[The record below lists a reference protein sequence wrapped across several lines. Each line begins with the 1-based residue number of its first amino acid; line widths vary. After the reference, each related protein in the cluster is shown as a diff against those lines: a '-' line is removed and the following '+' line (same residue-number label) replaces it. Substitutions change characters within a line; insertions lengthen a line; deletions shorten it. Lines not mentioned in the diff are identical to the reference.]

1 MASPYPSVDALVR
14 AAGCEGPHALVV
26 HAAREAIAER
36 RATGEPA
43 SADEL
48 APAVRARVAAELEP
62 SLRRVLNATGVVLH
76 TNLGRAPLAREAVE
90 AVAAT
95 AGVATNIELD
105 LDTGRRGSR
114 QSHVAPL
121 LVELLGCE
129 AALCVNNG
137 AAAILLALAAHASGR
152 EVVVSRGQLVEIG
165 DGFRIPDVLAQS
177 GARLVEVGSTNRTR
191 RADYQRAIGPDT
203 AALLWVHPS
212 NYRVVGFAESTSL
225 AELRSLCDEHGL
237 PLLADLGSGSLLEL
251 GLPFDE
257 PTAREVLAGGADL
270 VTFSGDK
277 LLGGPQAGILAGSET
292 AIEACRRHP
301 LARALRIDR
310 LSLAALE
317 ATLRLYRDPSL
328 AASEIPALRALLE
341 PAEIV
346 RARAERLASRIGGH
360 VVETVGR
367 VGGGALPLAELASF
381 AVCLSGDA
389 DAVSA
394 ALRAGDPPVIAR
406 IADGACL
413 IDCRTLTDADADE
426 VRAPGR

>member
-26 HAAREAIAER
+26 QAARVAIAER

-48 APAVRARVAAELEP
+48 APAVRARVAADLAP

-76 TNLGRAPLAREAVE
+76 TNLGRAPLAHEAVE

-105 LDTGRRGSR
+105 LATGRRGSR
-114 QSHVAPL
+114 QSHVVPL

-137 AAAILLALAAHASGR
+137 AAAILLALAAHAPGR

-177 GARLVEVGSTNRTR
+177 GAHLVEVGSTNRTR
-191 RADYQRAIGPDT
+191 RADYERAIGAET
-203 AALLWVHPS
+203 AAVLWVHPS
-212 NYRVVGFAESTSL
+212 NYRVVGFSESTSL
-225 AELRSLCDEHGL
+225 AELRRLCDEHGV
-237 PLLADLGSGSLLEL
+237 PLLADLGSGSLLDVY
-251 GLPFDE
+251 DE
-257 PTAREVLAGGADL
+257 PTAQEVLAAGADL
-270 VTFSGDK
+270 VSFSGDK
-277 LLGGPQAGILAGSET
+277 LLGGPQAGILAGTEA

-317 ATLRLYRDPSL
+317 ATLRLYRDPSR
-328 AASEIPALRALLE
+328 AIAGIPALRALLE

-346 RARAERLASRIGGH
+346 HARAERLASRVGGH

-381 AVCLSGDA
+381 AVSLPGDA
-389 DAVSA
+389 DAVAA

-413 IDCRTLTDADADE
+413 LDCRTLTDADADE
-426 VRAPGR
+426 VPAPGR

>member
-1 MASPYPSVDALVR
+1 M
-14 AAGCEGPHALVV
+14 
-26 HAAREAIAER
+26 
-36 RATGEPA
+36 
-43 SADEL
+43 
-48 APAVRARVAAELEP
+48 
-62 SLRRVLNATGVVLH
+62 LNATGVVLH
-76 TNLGRAPLAREAVE
+76 TNLGRANLAREAVE

-105 LDTGRRGSR
+105 LATGRRGSR
-114 QSHVAPL
+114 QSHVVPL

-129 AALCVNNG
+129 TALCVNNG
-137 AAAILLALAAHASGR
+137 AAAILLALAAHAPGR

-177 GARLVEVGSTNRTR
+177 SARLVEVGSTNRTR
-191 RADYQRAIGPDT
+191 RADYERAIGAET
-203 AALLWVHPS
+203 AAVLWVHPS
-212 NYRVVGFAESTSL
+212 NYRVVGFSESTSL
-225 AELRSLCDEHGL
+225 AELRSLCDQHGV
-237 PLLADLGSGSLLEL
+237 PLLADLGSGSLLDALE
-251 GLPFDE
+251 E
-257 PTAREVLAGGADL
+257 PTAQEVLAAGADL
-270 VTFSGDK
+270 VSFSGDK
-277 LLGGPQAGILAGSET
+277 LLGGPQAGILAGSEA

-317 ATLRLYRDPSL
+317 ATLRLYRDPSR
-328 AASEIPALRALLE
+328 AISAIPTLHALLE

-381 AVCLSGDA
+381 AVSLPGDA
-389 DAVSA
+389 DAVAA

-413 IDCRTLTDADADE
+413 LDCRTLTDADADE
-426 VRAPGR
+426 VPAPGP

>member
-1 MASPYPSVDALVR
+1 MTSPYPSVDALVR

-26 HAAREAIAER
+26 QAARVTIAEQ

-43 SADEL
+43 SAEEL
-48 APAVRARVAAELEP
+48 APSVRARVAADLTP

-76 TNLGRAPLAREAVE
+76 TNLGRAPLAHEAVE

-95 AGVATNIELD
+95 AGGATNIELD
-105 LDTGRRGSR
+105 LATGRRGSR
-114 QSHVAPL
+114 QSHVVPL
-121 LVELLGCE
+121 LVELLDCE

-137 AAAILLALAAHASGR
+137 AAAILLALAALAPGR

-191 RADYQRAIGPDT
+191 RADYERAIGAET
-203 AALLWVHPS
+203 AAVLWVHPS
-212 NYRVVGFAESTSL
+212 NYRVVGFSESTSL
-225 AELRSLCDEHGL
+225 AELRSLCDEHGV
-237 PLLADLGSGSLLEL
+237 PLLADLGSGSLLDAFE
-251 GLPFDE
+251 E
-257 PTAREVLAGGADL
+257 PTAQEVLAAGAD
-270 VTFSGDK
+270 VVSFSGDK
-277 LLGGPQAGILAGSET
+277 LLGGPQAGILAGSEA

-317 ATLRLYRDPSL
+317 ATLRLYRDPSR
-328 AASEIPALRALLE
+328 AIAGIPALRALLE

-367 VGGGALPLAELASF
+367 VGGGALPLAEIASF
-381 AVCLSGDA
+381 AVSLPGDA
-389 DAVSA
+389 DAVAA
-394 ALRAGDPPVIAR
+394 ALRAGHPPVIAR

-413 IDCRTLTDADADE
+413 LDCRTLTDADADE
-426 VRAPGR
+426 VPAPGR